1 MRRPVADCL
10 VLVMKRSNVRGA
22 KGAGH
27 PRRVGQRE
35 TGGTR
40 YTRQKAPAF
49 TGWHEPDKSR
59 DLSPDL

>member
-40 YTRQKAPAF
+40 YTLGGHPKPASRGHLK
-49 TGWHEPDKSR
+49 TGHRSVAT
-59 DLSPDL
+59 